1 MLGKLEWR
9 FRKRLFHRARQPA
22 HQLRWSVMK
31 RTIAVLALAAAVA
44 LACKKKEEPAP
55 AAPPP
60 ATTSSVATTTTAVP
74 APGIVP
80 DVSASNAPVPTSG
93 LELWLRGDYGVT
105 ADAAGK
111 VTSWAV
117 EGSSLKAGAK
127 DPAEWPSLVAAAIN
141 GKPAMRFDGDHNML
155 EVPMSIDAVAS
166 PELTVISVWS
176 SATADKTTL
185 RKLYGADDGG
195 YDRAAGIDTR
205 ASDASNYTVF
215 AGSGG
220 VVGVFTFTANTPN
233 ITIENYANKKLNTWV
248 NGAVARANI
257 DAEYG
262 QMPDHFFIG
271 GTGHSYTEPWQGDL
285 AEMLVYKR
293 TLTDEERKKVEDYL
307 GGRYGIKL
315 TRP

>member
-1 MLGKLEWR
+1 
-9 FRKRLFHRARQPA
+9 
-22 HQLRWSVMK
+22 MK

-60 ATTSSVATTTTAVP
+60 ATTSSVATTTITTTTVAPATGTA
-74 APGIVP
+74 P
-80 DVSASNAPVPTSG
+80 DVIVANAPVPASG

-105 ADAAGK
+105 ADATSK

-117 EGSSLKAGAK
+117 EGSFLKAVAK
-127 DPAEWPSLVAAAIN
+127 DPAEWPSLVAAAVN
-141 GKPAMRFDGDHNML
+141 GKPAVRFDGDHNML
-155 EVPMSIDAVAS
+155 EVPMSIDAVTS

-176 SATADKTTL
+176 SATADKATL

-195 YDRAAGIDTR
+195 YDRAAGIDNR
-205 ASDASNYTVF
+205 ASDGSNYTVF

-220 VVGVFTFTANTPN
+220 VLGVFTFTANTPN

-248 NGAVARANI
+248 NGAVARSSI
-257 DAEYG
+257 DAEYD
-262 QMPDHFFIG
+262 QMPNHFFIG

-293 TLTDEERKKVEDYL
+293 TLTGDERKKIEDYL
-307 GGRYGIKL
+307 GAKYGIKL